1 MCCVLDHL
9 KNSNQNFTE
18 TNQMSI
24 IKKTKPEHV
33 SQVLEEGILSWF
45 DVTDT

>member
-18 TNQMSI
+18 RSQMSI
-24 IKKTKPEHV
+24 IKKTKTEHV
-33 SQVLEEGILSWF
+33 SKVLEKGILSRF